1 MLPFCFLFFLKLKV
15 KFEFSHRKDKKIRWR
30 MTKIDEMEIKKI
42 RVRILDGLSEVEE
55 EDNIISCIFLF

>member
-1 MLPFCFLFFLKLKV
+1 
-15 KFEFSHRKDKKIRWR
+15 